1 MSPSAKPSGSFL
13 VKDSKGA
20 SFIAGL
26 VFLAMFITAIL
37 YRNDQNS
44 QGWEFNIAYL
54 TIIPAIIFIV
64 RGFKDKI
71 VIEINENGLFYHGAL
86 VTNWTHF
93 ITAKYEQE
101 EKVMSL
107 QDNFILLID
116 YYKPETGKRYT
127 SKIKL
132 PSILNKSEED
142 IIAAIQR
149 FCTDSNKNKV

>member
-1 MSPSAKPSGSFL
+1 
-13 VKDSKGA
+13 
-20 SFIAGL
+20 
-26 VFLAMFITAIL
+26 
-37 YRNDQNS
+37 
-44 QGWEFNIAYL
+44 
-54 TIIPAIIFIV
+54 
-64 RGFKDKI
+64 
-71 VIEINENGLFYHGAL
+71 L

-101 EKVMSL
+101 DKVMSL

-116 YYKPETGKRYT
+116 YYNPETGKRYT